1 MKKARSFADVAVPLQ
16 TQAADVFESST
27 TTTIFAEEAEFLQ
40 RLSVLEAVSTVDL
53 TKLAENPEIEGCIQ
67 GLREALEKDGVVIRS
82 DGTPEAL
89 SSSNLVLWGLLH
101 GTPFV
106 AFGFLDNA
114 LMLLF
119 ADWVDS
125 TWAASAGISTMMA
138 CAMGNIV
145 GDVAGLFASNP
156 IEAKIKGGAQRIG
169 LPMPSLSAA
178 QTALPAARA
187 AKTAGCVVGVVVGC
201 ILGML
206 PLIWPTE
213 WRLWASRNTLG
224 RPAVE

>member
-1 MKKARSFADVAVPLQ
+1 VDQAVPMPLQ
-16 TQAADVFESST
+16 AIQAAESDTVSP
-27 TTTIFAEEAEFLQ
+27 EESQFLQ
-40 RLSVLEAVSTVDL
+40 RLSVLEAVSSVDL
-53 TKLAENPEIEGCIQ
+53 TKLAENPTIEECIQ
-67 GLREALEKDGVVIRS
+67 GLREALEKEGVVIRS

-89 SSSNLVLWGLLH
+89 SNSNLFLWGLLH

-119 ADWVDS
+119 ADWIDS

-156 IEAKIKGGAQRIG
+156 IEAKIKGGAERIG
-169 LPMPSLSAA
+169 LPMPTLSAA

-187 AKTAGCVVGVVVGC
+187 SKTAGCIVGVVIGC
-201 ILGML
+201 TLGLL
-206 PLIWPTE
+206 PLVWPTE
-213 WRLWASRNTLG
+213 WRLWASRNTLI
-224 RPAVE
+224 RPADE